1 MARGTF
7 PGPHEGV
14 LSVKTRAGS
23 ILAYFLFIRKT
34 LLLMK
39 ELAD

>member
-14 LSVKTRAGS
+14 LNVKTRAVS
-23 ILAYFLFIRKT
+23 ILAYYLLIRKA